1 MPAAALAAA
10 RAGGSG
16 FGGALLLATRNSSW
30 PVEPDAGEDDASLAA
45 GRSRLPALLGLSPPS
60 PPPPPPLGIA
70 SASPPGAAA
79 NTSLAAT
86 TGAGGGAGATATDAQ
101 ARAFA
106 SLHGVTRREERPGVR
121 FAEEHLFPTLQGA
134 AAEEHGVEHGA
145 GHGAGRDASLEP
157 DESAEEVRHTQAKGG
172 GGHAMRMPHI
182 CHAHATCHM
191 PHAACRMPHAAC
203 QGPAVEEPSSSA
215 SLSSREMAARSDAL
229 EELLLRAAQRRASA
243 QGRLLHVDTPRPR
256 STSSCQRPWQP
267 DLLWPTFSGG
277 PTRLCAALG
286 RGLGRSFRRSLR
298 GALRRVQR
306 PASTPTLTPPLTPI
320 LTRQP
325 ARRVRGR
332 DHRPLPRNGYRG
344 HRRLVPLQLPLGAG
358 HPHPGR
364 RALPPFRI
372 HHGLRHLL
380 SNLSSQPEAELLGA
394 AAATVLRSRAATG
407 RTLRGESTQDVV
419 TH

>member
-157 DESAEEVRHTQAKGG
+157 DESAEEVRHT
-172 GGHAMRMPHI
+172 
-182 CHAHATCHM
+182 
-191 PHAACRMPHAAC
+191 
-203 QGPAVEEPSSSA
+203 
-215 SLSSREMAARSDAL
+215 
-229 EELLLRAAQRRASA
+229 
-243 QGRLLHVDTPRPR
+243 
-256 STSSCQRPWQP
+256 
-267 DLLWPTFSGG
+267 
-277 PTRLCAALG
+277 
-286 RGLGRSFRRSLR
+286 
-298 GALRRVQR
+298 
-306 PASTPTLTPPLTPI
+306 
-320 LTRQP
+320 
-325 ARRVRGR
+325 
-332 DHRPLPRNGYRG
+332 
-344 HRRLVPLQLPLGAG
+344 
-358 HPHPGR
+358 
-364 RALPPFRI
+364 
-372 HHGLRHLL
+372 
-380 SNLSSQPEAELLGA
+380 
-394 AAATVLRSRAATG
+394 
-407 RTLRGESTQDVV
+407 
-419 TH
+419 

>member
-1 MPAAALAAA
+1 MSAAALAAA

-267 DLLWPTFSGG
+267 DLLWPAFSGG

-306 PASTPTLTPPLTPI
+306 PASTPTLTPPLTLAPTLTSTPI
-320 LTRQP
+320 LTP
-325 ARRVRGR
+325 TLTLSA
-332 DHRPLPRNGYRG
+332 GYCCSAS
-344 HRRLVPLQLPLGAG
+344 RRLQPPRSSHGVGCCGCGPSRSTAG
-358 HPHPGR
+358 WWWR
-364 RALPPFRI
+364 
-372 HHGLRHLL
+372 
-380 SNLSSQPEAELLGA
+380 
-394 AAATVLRSRAATG
+394 
-407 RTLRGESTQDVV
+407 
-419 TH
+419 